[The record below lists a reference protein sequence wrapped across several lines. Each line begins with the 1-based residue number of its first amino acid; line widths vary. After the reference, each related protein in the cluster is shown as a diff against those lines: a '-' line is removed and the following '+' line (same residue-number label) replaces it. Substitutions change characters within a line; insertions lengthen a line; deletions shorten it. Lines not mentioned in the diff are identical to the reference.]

1 MRRHVLRFRAVWLL
15 AALATGCTVAL
26 VSCGPGVDGQ
36 PEQSPVSPV
45 TAFPW
50 APPPEPVSS
59 LDWITDELFWTS
71 PLPWV
76 AIGLILFS
84 GLAWVLVRTLRTGG
98 EREEHPRPPRRAP

>member
-59 LDWITDELFWTS
+59 LDWIKDELFWTS

-84 GLAWVLVRTLRTGG
+84 GLAWVLVRRLRAG
-98 EREEHPRPPRRAP
+98 EREERRRPPGRAP